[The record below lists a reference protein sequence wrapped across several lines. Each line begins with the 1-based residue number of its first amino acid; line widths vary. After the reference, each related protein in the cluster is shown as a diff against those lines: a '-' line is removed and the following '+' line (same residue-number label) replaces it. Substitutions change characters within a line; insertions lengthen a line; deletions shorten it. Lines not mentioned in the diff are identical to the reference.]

1 LVVGLGLTVAGCA
14 TRANDISAAYV
25 SPIQYQSYTCAQLQ
39 EEAAR
44 VSARAAVASGAQ
56 DQKATNDAVATGVGV
71 FLFWPALFFIKGD
84 AASAQEIA
92 QLKGDMDAIEQANI
106 QKKCGF
112 QFQRPEA
119 TPTPTQSAPASSS

>member
-1 LVVGLGLTVAGCA
+1 MRFVLIVALGLTVAGCA
-14 TRANDISAAYV
+14 THANDISAAYV

-56 DQKATNDAVATGVGV
+56 DQKANNDAVAIGVGV
-71 FLFWPALFFIKGD
+71 ILFWPALFFIKGD

-106 QKKCGF
+106 QKKCGL
-112 QFQRPEA
+112 QLQRPDPTA
-119 TPTPTQSAPASSS
+119 TAAPTQ

>member
-1 LVVGLGLTVAGCA
+1 MKAISVMALSLVLAGCA
-14 TRANDISAAYV
+14 TRAENISAAYV
-25 SPIQYQSYTCAQLQ
+25 SPIQYQSFSCQQLQ

-71 FLFWPALFFIKGD
+71 VLFWPALFFIKGD

-92 QLKGDMDAIEQANI
+92 QLKGDMEAIEQANI
-106 QKKCGF
+106 AKKCGL
-112 QFQRPEA
+112 QFQKQEA
-119 TPTPTQSAPASSS
+119 PPK